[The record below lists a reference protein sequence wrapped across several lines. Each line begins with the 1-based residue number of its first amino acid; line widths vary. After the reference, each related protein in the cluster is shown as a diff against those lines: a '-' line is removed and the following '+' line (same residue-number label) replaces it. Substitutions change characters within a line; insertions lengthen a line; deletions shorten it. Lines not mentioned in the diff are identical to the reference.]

1 MSGEGREGGGSGV
14 GGCGSNMI
22 IGQEGSVAVCRGAGG
37 RGIILGVGDRGWV
50 TEGWWRAAVGWWRAV
65 SIPTEWVECVWQ
77 CGCAGVCLWR
87 RQLPCVWCR
96 SLVKTERERTFIKN
110 N

>member
-50 TEGWWRAAVGWWRAV
+50 TEGWGGLRWGGGGLSAFPLNGWSVCGSVGVRV
-65 SIPTEWVECVWQ
+65 CV
-77 CGCAGVCLWR
+77 CGGGNCRVFGAE
-87 RQLPCVWCR
+87 VW
-96 SLVKTERERTFIKN
+96 
-110 N
+110 

>member
-37 RGIILGVGDRGWV
+37 RGIILGVGDRRLGDGRVGW
-50 TEGWWRAAVGWWRAV
+50 AAVGWWRAV

-77 CGCAGVCLWR
+77 CGCAGVCLWG
-87 RQLPCVWCR
+87 RQLLCVWCR
-96 SLVKTERERTFIKN
+96 SLVKTEREYVMLKK
-110 N
+110 